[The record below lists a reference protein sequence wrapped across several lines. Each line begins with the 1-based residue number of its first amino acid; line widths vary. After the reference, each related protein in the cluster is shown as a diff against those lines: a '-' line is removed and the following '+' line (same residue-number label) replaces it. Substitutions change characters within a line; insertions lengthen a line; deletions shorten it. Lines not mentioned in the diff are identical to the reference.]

1 MTTALKDPETKVE
14 VKPEV
19 TVQMHEERPLRRWDP
34 FDLFDEMQD
43 EMARLWSQTWPFMP
57 RPLARPLRH
66 LAATTWTPRL
76 DIYEKGGQV
85 LIKAELPG
93 MKKEDIEV
101 ALEDG
106 DVLIRG
112 ERKAEHEVK

>member
-1 MTTALKDPETKVE
+1 
-14 VKPEV
+14 
-19 TVQMHEERPLRRWDP
+19 
-34 FDLFDEMQD
+34 
-43 EMARLWSQTWPFMP
+43 MP

-112 ERKAEHEVK
+112 AHIDVWVPTCREAKIFGRQKGTAMLLPRPEIQVVQAGSAK